1 MRSVVIHAPHDLRI
15 EALTVGEPGPGE
27 VAVRI
32 ANGGICG
39 SDLHYY
45 QHGGFGVVR
54 LKEPMILG
62 HEVSGVVTA
71 IGSGVTRVKTGD
83 RVAVNPSRPCGHCR
97 YCIEGTPNQC
107 LDMRYYGSA
116 MRFPHVQGAFR
127 DAMVVHELQ
136 AFPFAPDISLEEAAF
151 AEPFS
156 VALHAIQ
163 QAGPLLGH
171 KVLVTGC
178 GPIGCLAVVAVRQSG
193 ASEIVATD
201 IRPHALETARR
212 LGADRVIDTRAE
224 PDALKPYAQNKGY
237 FDAVIECSGNAQALV
252 GALDVVRATGR
263 IVTVGLGGEV
273 TVPLNTVVAKEI
285 TLRGAFRATAEFGWA
300 VDLINS
306 KRVDL
311 TPLLTATFPVDK
323 AVEAFEFAGDRAKA
337 MKVQLSFA
345 D

>member
-1 MRSVVIHAPHDLRI
+1 MRSVVIHSPGDLRV
-15 EALTVGEPGPGE
+15 EELSVSEPGPGE

-54 LKEPMILG
+54 IKEPMILG

-71 IGSGVTRVKTGD
+71 VGSGVTRTKPGD
-83 RVAVNPSRPCGHCR
+83 RIAINPSRPCGHCR
-97 YCIEGTPNQC
+97 YCVEGTPNQC
-107 LDMRYYGSA
+107 IDMRYYGSA

-127 DAMVVHELQ
+127 DAITIHEWQ
-136 AFPFAPDISLEEAAF
+136 AFPFAPDIPLDEAAF

-156 VALHAIQ
+156 VALHAVR

-178 GPIGCLAVVAVRQSG
+178 GPIGCLAIVAARQAG

-201 IRPHALETARR
+201 IRPHALETAKQ
-212 LGADRVIDTRAE
+212 LGADRVIDNKAE
-224 PDALKPYAQNKGY
+224 PDALQPYAQNKGY
-237 FDAVIECSGNAQALV
+237 FDAAIECSGNAKALV

-263 IVTVGLGGEV
+263 IITVGLGGEA
-273 TVPLNTVVAKEI
+273 TLPLNTVVAKEI
-285 TLRGAFRATAEFGWA
+285 TLRGAFRATSEFGWA

-306 KRVDL
+306 RRVNL
-311 TPLLTATFPVDK
+311 MPLLTATYPVDQ
-323 AVEAFEFAGDRAKA
+323 AVEAFEFAGNREKA

-345 D
+345 

>member
-1 MRSVVIHAPHDLRI
+1 MRSVVIHAPQDLRI
-15 EALTVGEPGPGE
+15 EEMSMPAPGPGE

-32 ANGGICG
+32 SNGGICG

-62 HEVSGVVTA
+62 HEVAGVVTA
-71 IGSGVTRVKTGD
+71 IGDGVTRVKTGD
-83 RVAVNPSRPCGHCR
+83 RIAINPSRPCGHCR
-97 YCIEGTPNQC
+97 YCVEGTPNQC

-127 DAMVVHELQ
+127 DAIVIHEWQ
-136 AFPFAPDISLEEAAF
+136 AFPFSPDISLEEAAF

-178 GPIGCLAVVAVRQSG
+178 GPIGCLALVAVRQSG
-193 ASEIVATD
+193 ASEIVASD
-201 IRPHALETARR
+201 IRPHALATAKR
-212 LGADRVIDTRAE
+212 LGADRVINLKEE
-224 PDALKPYAQNKGY
+224 PDALKGYAQNKGY
-237 FDAVIECSGNAQALV
+237 FDAVIECSGNAMALV

-263 IVTVGLGGEV
+263 IITVGLGGEA
-273 TVPLNTVVAKEI
+273 TIPLNTVVAKEI
-285 TLRGAFRATAEFGWA
+285 TLRGAFRATSEFGWA
-300 VDLINS
+300 ADLINS
-306 KRVDL
+306 RRVNL
-311 TPLLTATFPVDK
+311 LPLLTETYPVDK
-323 AVEAFEFAGDRAKA
+323 AVEAFEFAGDRTQA

-345 D
+345 